1 MPLNYYIPINNINSY
16 LISINFYDFAMENT
30 NKYTYE
36 SQLFKIWAT
45 IITNETVVRARY
57 IHRHGHHGHHDNPPD
72 ASDHPEPS
80 DHPAPPRR
88 REDFLP
94 KFDPSNC
101 VPGVYDSSF
110 GALYFSSER
119 IKQLKKDDNPYLYLR
134 IDPADNVPHFLSMGL
149 EITVHSDYITKG
161 YGFVPEEVYFNG
173 KLHYKQSKEAIYSLR
188 TDSTK
193 HYMRIE
199 FSANSDKV
207 KYILVTNTSL
217 EESDVQFNN
226 MTEYGRQIIDIDTK
240 DYKQIYLKIFS
251 KEQEIYQ
258 LDNYVFKYSLANAVS
273 SFYSPHI
280 KNNADL
286 TVTKDNNNLYK
297 VVFNSVDEEEAS
309 YYIKAVY
316 KQTHVHGEN
325 LTSIAISESNGMHL
339 QADEHDS
346 NLRSY
351 EFIPNGEIS
360 YIRVIAKVKREYT
373 TYFLSYNVKDCSD
386 LKPNNS
392 GSSPSDNDN
401 QTLIISI
408 SVVGGV
414 LVIIIIVLIIFVITY
429 NKKNKDLMKQVNKI
443 SFVES
448 GSVQKEDDNLL
459 LGSSSEQ

>member
-1 MPLNYYIPINNINSY
+1 M
-16 LISINFYDFAMENT
+16 
-30 NKYTYE
+30 
-36 SQLFKIWAT
+36 
-45 IITNETVVRARY
+45 
-57 IHRHGHHGHHDNPPD
+57 
-72 ASDHPEPS
+72 
-80 DHPAPPRR
+80 
-88 REDFLP
+88 
-94 KFDPSNC
+94 
-101 VPGVYDSSF
+101 
-110 GALYFSSER
+110 
-119 IKQLKKDDNPYLYLR
+119 
-134 IDPADNVPHFLSMGL
+134 
-149 EITVHSDYITKG
+149 
-161 YGFVPEEVYFNG
+161 
-173 KLHYKQSKEAIYSLR
+173 
-188 TDSTK
+188 
-193 HYMRIE
+193 
-199 FSANSDKV
+199 
-207 KYILVTNTSL
+207 

-286 TVTKDNNNLYK
+286 TVIKGNNNLYK
-297 VVFNSVDEEEAS
+297 VEFNSVDEEEAS

-360 YIRVIAKVKREYT
+360 YVRVIAKVKREYT

-386 LKPNNS
+386 LKPDNS

-401 QTLIISI
+401 RTLIISI